1 VGREHDKVSSEID
14 SRWIAFRRVLDRIT
28 LDIER
33 RERVREEH
41 LKVEYIYELKEEM
54 SICRS

>member
-1 VGREHDKVSSEID
+1 MGREHDKVSSEID